1 MNRTCIFIDLP
12 NLIHTF
18 TDLFASKYELQGNL
32 KVLKAIDFKTLCL
45 YLLPENSILTR
56 AYIYSAKEFLFVPD
70 REILDDFEKY
80 KKFFLQK
87 RKDAEIVRQIKK
99 EIQSNGKSLILENLH
114 KECKQKTEN
123 ISEYF
128 LALQKLKHKICTE
141 NSKIEF
147 SKFGEIR
154 YDIINCEYKSEK
166 GVDVNLAVD
175 MIRLSDIYDICI
187 LVSGDQDFIPAV
199 QLIKDKGKNV
209 YIPEFIMRNKTVV
222 HAVSPK
228 LKECVDGCIK
238 IPFLS
243 AEKFLRNPVLKKK
256 K

>member
-87 RKDAEIVRQIKK
+87 RAWKTHIQTQPLLQTQSVRKAE
-99 EIQSNGKSLILENLH
+99 LE
-114 KECKQKTEN
+114 KQMQNTA
-123 ISEYF
+123 I
-128 LALQKLKHKICTE
+128 
-141 NSKIEF
+141 
-147 SKFGEIR
+147 
-154 YDIINCEYKSEK
+154 
-166 GVDVNLAVD
+166 
-175 MIRLSDIYDICI
+175 
-187 LVSGDQDFIPAV
+187 
-199 QLIKDKGKNV
+199 
-209 YIPEFIMRNKTVV
+209 
-222 HAVSPK
+222 
-228 LKECVDGCIK
+228 
-238 IPFLS
+238 
-243 AEKFLRNPVLKKK
+243 
-256 K
+256 